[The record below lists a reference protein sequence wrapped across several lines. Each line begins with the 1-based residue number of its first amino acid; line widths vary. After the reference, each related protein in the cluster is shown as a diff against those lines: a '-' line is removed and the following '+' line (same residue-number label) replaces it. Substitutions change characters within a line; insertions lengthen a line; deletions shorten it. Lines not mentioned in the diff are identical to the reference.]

1 MFVLII
7 TWGAKVLQGAG
18 HLDYGLGHIVLRV
31 FPMVASSLPTFCNR
45 KAEA

>member
-18 HLDYGLGHIVLRV
+18 HLDYGFGHIVLRV
-31 FPMVASSLPTFCNR
+31 FPWLLQVCLHFATAKP
-45 KAEA
+45 EA